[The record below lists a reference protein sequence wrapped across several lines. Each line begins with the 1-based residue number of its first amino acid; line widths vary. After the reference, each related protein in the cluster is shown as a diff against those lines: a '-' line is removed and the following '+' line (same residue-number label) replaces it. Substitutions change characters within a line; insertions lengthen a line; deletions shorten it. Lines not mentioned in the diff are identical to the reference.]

1 MVKNELDPVRL
12 KRIAK
17 NQRHLCIC
25 ILLLI
30 VGLVV
35 HIILKQK
42 GFTTGGFGDPSI
54 AIQLSWIVNIYAAIL
69 VILLAANVYNSTI
82 LGIFLGL
89 LCLLPCAGLLLLLAI
104 NQQATRLLKQNGIK
118 VGFFGADASQFD

>member
-89 LCLLPCAGLLLLLAI
+89 LCLLPCAGLLILLGI
-104 NQQATRLLKQNGIK
+104 NQQATRLLKQHGIK

>member
-1 MVKNELDPVRL
+1 MTKTNLDPARL

-17 NQRHLCIC
+17 NQRNLCLC

-30 VGLVV
+30 VGLVA
-35 HIILKQK
+35 HIILYQK
-42 GFTTGGFGDPSI
+42 GWTVGGIGDPSI
-54 AIQLSWIVNIYAAIL
+54 ATYISLLVNIYAAIL

-82 LGIFLGL
+82 VGIILGL
-89 LCLLPCAGLLLLLAI
+89 LCLIPCAGLLVLLAI

-118 VGFFGADASQFD
+118 VGLIGANLSQFD